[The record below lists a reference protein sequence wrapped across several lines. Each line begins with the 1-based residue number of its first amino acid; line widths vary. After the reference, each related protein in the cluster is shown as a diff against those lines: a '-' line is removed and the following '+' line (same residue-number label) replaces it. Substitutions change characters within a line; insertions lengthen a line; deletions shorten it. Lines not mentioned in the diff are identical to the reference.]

1 MDYRRETGSTILLVT
16 HSMDDAARIADRLVV
31 FHAGQ
36 IAFDGTPEEVFQHT
50 QELLA
55 IGLDVPQAA
64 QIAQALRDRG
74 VPLPESIYTVEQL
87 RSAVLAARKEA
98 DVC

>member
-1 MDYRRETGSTILLVT
+1 M
-16 HSMDDAARIADRLVV
+16 
-31 FHAGQ
+31 
-36 IAFDGTPEEVFQHT
+36 
-50 QELLA
+50 
-55 IGLDVPQAA
+55 PQAA

-87 RSAVLAARKEA
+87 REAVLAVRKGA